1 LLIGPSALLMAI
13 AMRRAVVGIAQA
25 EPDALAAI
33 QAKRHLPFDRRAIG
47 DPPGGGHA
55 PADRCRRTPRGDRG
69 GGERTLRHGIDLPI
83 RGQQWRDQQR
93 PAGQVGGVPQ
103 RRDRDIDPAAA
114 AGKRR
119 QFGRYHDGRD
129 VLRGQLGHL
138 VAGID
143 AQPFQHTDQR
153 FPGEHRIVQLVAR
166 TVQPDHQAVA
176 DQLVA
181 THAFHVRDVLDADL
195 RGGGQP
201 GKTQQQ
207 DEHAMQAR
215 TSAVGRS
222 KGFCVTL
229 LTARHMWQ
237 QGTCHAVPRPIGPWP
252 VPLPPGKN
260 CRAARPD
267 ATKGAETVSTI
278 EGMGM
283 AGAIRSSRRT
293 GAVQARSGFTLPE
306 LRDTATS
313 GVTTAAPVA
322 LDAMLSLQEV
332 AGASEQDRQAR
343 RQGQSMLALLA
354 ALQSALLAQEDA
366 GDPALLGRLA
376 TLLASTTY
384 AVDPTLA
391 AALAAIRLRVR
402 LELARRGR

>member
-1 LLIGPSALLMAI
+1 
-13 AMRRAVVGIAQA
+13 
-25 EPDALAAI
+25 
-33 QAKRHLPFDRRAIG
+33 
-47 DPPGGGHA
+47 
-55 PADRCRRTPRGDRG
+55 
-69 GGERTLRHGIDLPI
+69 
-83 RGQQWRDQQR
+83 
-93 PAGQVGGVPQ
+93 
-103 RRDRDIDPAAA
+103 
-114 AGKRR
+114 
-119 QFGRYHDGRD
+119 
-129 VLRGQLGHL
+129 
-138 VAGID
+138 
-143 AQPFQHTDQR
+143 
-153 FPGEHRIVQLVAR
+153 
-166 TVQPDHQAVA
+166 
-176 DQLVA
+176 
-181 THAFHVRDVLDADL
+181 
-195 RGGGQP
+195 
-201 GKTQQQ
+201 
-207 DEHAMQAR
+207 
-215 TSAVGRS
+215 
-222 KGFCVTL
+222 
-229 LTARHMWQ
+229 
-237 QGTCHAVPRPIGPWP
+237 
-252 VPLPPGKN
+252 
-260 CRAARPD
+260 
-267 ATKGAETVSTI
+267 
-278 EGMGM
+278 MGM